1 MKLCV
6 GIFEMQDEA
15 PPYFKQF
22 QIRDPNNAE
31 VCNNN
36 TIGDLIGAQCKFN
49 MLKVGSEFI
58 GTREE
63 IESVAKK
70 LKKSID
76 VPIPNPGF
84 PTMMI
89 DD

>member
-1 MKLCV
+1 M
-6 GIFEMQDEA
+6 GDEA
-15 PPYFKQF
+15 PPYFKQL

-31 VCNNN
+31 DCNIN

-49 MLKVGSEFI
+49 LLKMGSEFI

-63 IESVAKK
+63 IESVVKK
-70 LKKSID
+70 LKKSTD
-76 VPIPNPGF
+76 VSILDMGF